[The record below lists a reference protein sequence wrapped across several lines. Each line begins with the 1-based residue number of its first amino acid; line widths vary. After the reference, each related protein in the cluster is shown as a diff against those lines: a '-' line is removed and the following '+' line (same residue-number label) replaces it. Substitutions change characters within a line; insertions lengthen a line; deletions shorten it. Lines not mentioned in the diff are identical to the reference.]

1 MTMKRTALLLL
12 TLCAL
17 LALVSCEKES
27 EQPSGTLE
35 ATNDAVDFIFTTP
48 TPGRCTLTRG

>member
-35 ATNDAVDFIFTTP
+35 ATNDAVDFYLKWKLVTIVS
-48 TPGRCTLTRG
+48 RALM

>member
-35 ATNDAVDFIFTTP
+35 ATNDAVDFYFYYP
-48 TPGRCTLTRG
+48 RHLAGVP